1 MIKNWRGRGGSLS
14 ISAAAT
20 DFSLPTAS
28 ASVCLAL
35 GPEIRIVRGVTIV
48 SAVISMELH
57 QVRYFLKAG
66 ETLNF
71 TRAAEQC
78 GVSVPSLSRAIHQLE
93 EELGGQLF
101 RRERH
106 LTHLTDLGR
115 LMLQHFATM
124 NEAVDAAKREA
135 SDYARLSRARLK
147 LGIFASMGA
156 DVLTG
161 YLGTLKSEAPDLD
174 LLIWEA
180 NCEEIED
187 ALLRGE
193 IDLALSSV
201 AHKDERIRAVPLFRE
216 YFHVIFP
223 PGHRFAQ
230 MNAVPLHELEGEDYV
245 QRVHC
250 EFPANLQRLGAT
262 RPFNYVNL
270 TYIGEREEW
279 IQSLVRSGMGCAIM
293 PEHVYLMPGIEMR
306 RLVDPEVHRQISV
319 ATVAGRPHSAPV
331 TAAIAATRK
340 NRWPNPTEPKRS
352 AGER

>member
-1 MIKNWRGRGGSLS
+1 
-14 ISAAAT
+14 
-20 DFSLPTAS
+20 
-28 ASVCLAL
+28 
-35 GPEIRIVRGVTIV
+35 
-48 SAVISMELH
+48 MELH

-71 TRAAEQC
+71 TRAAEAC

-115 LMLQHFATM
+115 LMLQHLTKL
-124 NEAVDAAKREA
+124 NEAADAAKRDAGE
-135 SDYARLSRARLK
+135 YAKLNQARLK

-161 YLGTLKSEAPDLD
+161 FLSTLKAEAPGLE
-174 LLIWEA
+174 LFIWEA
-180 NCEEIED
+180 NCEELEQ

-193 IDLALSSV
+193 IDVALSSV
-201 AHKDERIRAVPLFRE
+201 EHKDERIRTTPLYRE
-216 YFHVIFP
+216 FFYVIFAP
-223 PGHRFAQ
+223 SHRFAK
-230 MNAVPLHELEGEDYV
+230 MNAVPLRELEGEDYV

-250 EFPANLQRLGAT
+250 EFPQNLQRLGEK
-262 RPFNYVNL
+262 RPFDFVNL

-293 PEHVYLMPGIEMR
+293 PQHIYLMPGIEMR
-306 RLVDPEVHRQISV
+306 RLIEPEVHRQISL

-331 TAAIAATRK
+331 AAAVTAARK
-340 NRWPNPTEPKRS
+340 NRWPNAVEPKRGAAAKKS
-352 AGER
+352 A

>member
-1 MIKNWRGRGGSLS
+1 
-14 ISAAAT
+14 
-20 DFSLPTAS
+20 
-28 ASVCLAL
+28 
-35 GPEIRIVRGVTIV
+35 
-48 SAVISMELH
+48 MELH

-115 LMLQHFATM
+115 LMLEHFTRL
-124 NEAVDAAKREA
+124 NEAADAAKRDA
-135 SDYARLSRARLK
+135 SEYAKLNQARLK

-161 YLGTLKSEAPDLD
+161 YLTTLKAEAPGIELF
-174 LLIWEA
+174 IWEA
-180 NCEEIED
+180 NCEELEQP
-187 ALLRGE
+187 LLHGE
-193 IDLALSSV
+193 IDIALSSV
-201 AHKDERIRAVPLFRE
+201 EHQDERIRATPLYRE
-216 YFHVIFP
+216 FFYVIFP
-223 PGHRFAQ
+223 PGHRFAK
-230 MNAVPLHELEGEDYV
+230 MNAVPLRELEGEDYV

-250 EFPANLQRLGAT
+250 EFPQNLQRLGVK
-262 RPFNYVNL
+262 RPFDFVNL

-279 IQSLVRSGMGCAIM
+279 IQSLVRSGMGCAILT
-293 PEHVYLMPGIEMR
+293 EHIYLMPGIEMR
-306 RLVDPEVHRQISV
+306 RLVEPEVHRQISV

-331 TAAIAATRK
+331 AAAIAATRK
-340 NRWPNPTEPKRS
+340 NHWPN
-352 AGER
+352 AGEPRRAASASTQGA

>member
-1 MIKNWRGRGGSLS
+1 
-14 ISAAAT
+14 
-20 DFSLPTAS
+20 
-28 ASVCLAL
+28 
-35 GPEIRIVRGVTIV
+35 
-48 SAVISMELH
+48 MELH

-115 LMLQHFATM
+115 LMLEHFTRL
-124 NEAVDAAKREA
+124 NDAAEA
-135 SDYARLSRARLK
+135 AAHDASEYAKLNAARLK
-147 LGIFASMGA
+147 LGIFSSMGA

-161 YLGTLKSEAPDLD
+161 YLTALKAEAPGLE
-174 LLIWEA
+174 LFIWEA
-180 NCEEIED
+180 NCEEIEQ

-193 IDLALSSV
+193 IDIALSSV
-201 AHKDERIRAVPLFRE
+201 EHKDDRIRTTPLYRE
-216 YFHVIFP
+216 YFYVIFP
-223 PGHRFAQ
+223 PDHRFAK
-230 MNAVPLHELEGEDYV
+230 MNAVPLSELEGEDYV

-250 EFPANLQRLGAT
+250 EFPQNLSRLGHK
-262 RPFNYVNL
+262 RPFDFVNL

-279 IQSLVRSGMGCAIM
+279 IQSLVRAGMGCAIM
-293 PEHVYLMPGIEMR
+293 PQHVYLMPGIEMR
-306 RLVDPEVHRQISV
+306 RLVEPEVHRQISL

-331 TAAIAATRK
+331 AAAIAATRK
-340 NRWPNPTEPKRS
+340 NHWPNGVAALQALPAKTG
-352 AGER
+352 AGG

>member
-1 MIKNWRGRGGSLS
+1 
-14 ISAAAT
+14 
-20 DFSLPTAS
+20 
-28 ASVCLAL
+28 
-35 GPEIRIVRGVTIV
+35 
-48 SAVISMELH
+48 MELH

-115 LMLQHFATM
+115 LMLEHFTRL
-124 NEAVDAAKREA
+124 NEAADAAKRDA
-135 SDYARLSRARLK
+135 SEYAKLNQARLK

-161 YLGTLKSEAPDLD
+161 YLTALKAEAPGIELF
-174 LLIWEA
+174 IWEA
-180 NCEEIED
+180 NCEELEQ
-187 ALLRGE
+187 ALLHGE
-193 IDLALSSV
+193 IDIALSSV
-201 AHKDERIRAVPLFRE
+201 EHQDERIRATPLYRE
-216 YFHVIFP
+216 FFYVIFP
-223 PGHRFAQ
+223 PGHRFAK
-230 MNAVPLHELEGEDYV
+230 MNAVPLRELEGEDYV

-250 EFPANLQRLGAT
+250 EFPQNLQRLGVK
-262 RPFNYVNL
+262 RPFDFVNL

-293 PEHVYLMPGIEMR
+293 PEHIYLMPGIEMR
-306 RLVDPEVHRQISV
+306 RLVEPEVHRQISV

-331 TAAIAATRK
+331 AAAIAATRK
-340 NRWPNPTEPKRS
+340 NHWPN
-352 AGER
+352 AGEPRRPAPASTEGA

>member
-1 MIKNWRGRGGSLS
+1 MLEPGSRGSP
-14 ISAAAT
+14 
-20 DFSLPTAS
+20 F
-28 ASVCLAL
+28 
-35 GPEIRIVRGVTIV
+35 
-48 SAVISMELH
+48 MELH

-115 LMLQHFATM
+115 LMLQHFSTM
-124 NEAVDAAKREA
+124 IEAVEAAKRDA
-135 SDYARLSRARLK
+135 SDYAKLSGTKLK

-156 DVLTG
+156 DVMTG
-161 YLGTLKSEAPDLD
+161 YLATLRAEAPNLE
-174 LLIWEA
+174 LYIWEA

-193 IDLALSSV
+193 VDMALSSV
-201 AHKDERIRAVPLFRE
+201 THEDERIRTVPLFRE
-216 YFHVIFP
+216 FFYVIFP
-223 PGHRFAQ
+223 PEHRFSQ
-230 MNAVPLHELEGEDYV
+230 MNAVPLRELEGEDYV

-250 EFPANLQRLGAT
+250 EFPQNLNRLGEK

-270 TYIGEREEW
+270 RYIGEREDW
-279 IQSLVRSGMGCAIM
+279 IQSLVRAGMGCAIM
-293 PEHVYLMPGIEMR
+293 PEHIYLMPGIEMR
-306 RLVDPEVHRQISV
+306 KLIDPEVHRDISV

-331 TAAIAATRK
+331 AAALAATRR
-340 NRWPNPTEPKRS
+340 NRWPNPAKP
-352 AGER
+352 A